1 MHCTGT
7 HARTYHA
14 QFRQRTQHQHPDKT
28 YDTDM
33 GASFFR
39 VNRWAHSISLAF
51 PGGPFFIAKHATDG
65 SYSGAMIQG
74 LPRDTHLPHRALARG
89 WRIYDFPSKN
99 CRGINQSRIS
109 TMVAASE
116 RAACNADTLRWRREL
131 RFYPIL
137 SFVNPSRSPVHSHTR
152 SSSYMYNLFHNII
165 FFHTIIGI
173 FSNGYQF
180 KNVFL
185 LVHNLLDVVYCK
197 LFSEVD
203 CIKYT

>member
-1 MHCTGT
+1 MVRETDALHCTGT

-51 PGGPFFIAKHATDG
+51 PGGLFIAKHATDG
-65 SYSGAMIQG
+65 RYSFGIVTG

-89 WRIYDFPSKN
+89 WRIYDFRSKN
-99 CRGINQSRIS
+99 RRGINQSRIS

-116 RAACNADTLRWRREL
+116 RAACNADTSRWRREL
-131 RFYPIL
+131 RFYPIP
-137 SFVNPSRSPVHSHTR
+137 SFISPSHSLIRSHA
-152 SSSYMYNLFHNII
+152 
-165 FFHTIIGI
+165 
-173 FSNGYQF
+173 FS
-180 KNVFL
+180 
-185 LVHNLLDVVYCK
+185 LVHA
-197 LFSEVD
+197 
-203 CIKYT
+203 